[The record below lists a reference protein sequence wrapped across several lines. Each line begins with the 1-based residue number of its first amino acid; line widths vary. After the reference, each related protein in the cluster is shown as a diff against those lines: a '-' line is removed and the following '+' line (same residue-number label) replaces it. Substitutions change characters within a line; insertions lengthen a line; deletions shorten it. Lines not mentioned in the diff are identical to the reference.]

1 MSLCVC
7 GVRERH
13 VCVQGFKVKSQD
25 QLVLKIS
32 FTLLEVVLDPRH
44 S

>member
-1 MSLCVC
+1 MC

-32 FTLLEVVLDPRH
+32 FTLLDVV
-44 S
+44 